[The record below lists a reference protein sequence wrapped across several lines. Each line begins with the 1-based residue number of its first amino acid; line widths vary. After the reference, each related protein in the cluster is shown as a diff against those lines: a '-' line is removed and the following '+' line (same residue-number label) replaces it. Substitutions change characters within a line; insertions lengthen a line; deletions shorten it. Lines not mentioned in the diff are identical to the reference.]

1 MFLGANTT
9 PASNRCSVR
18 LETGTAYA
26 RGVELVVPALA
37 VIVSPAAALLGIWL
51 GLRHQRGRELREMRR
66 IAYVDWLKAARSLAY
81 LDQSQPPGGQAQLP
95 NPKRKRLLNDQTVE
109 LQILASPDVIR
120 AAGGF
125 LAFID
130 RPELISEMV
139 GPWKTPDDVVDAF
152 DSATRDVRLAVVNA
166 MRADLGVGPMPL
178 SGT

>member
-1 MFLGANTT
+1 
-9 PASNRCSVR
+9 
-18 LETGTAYA
+18 
-26 RGVELVVPALA
+26 
-37 VIVSPAAALLGIWL
+37 
-51 GLRHQRGRELREMRR
+51 MRR